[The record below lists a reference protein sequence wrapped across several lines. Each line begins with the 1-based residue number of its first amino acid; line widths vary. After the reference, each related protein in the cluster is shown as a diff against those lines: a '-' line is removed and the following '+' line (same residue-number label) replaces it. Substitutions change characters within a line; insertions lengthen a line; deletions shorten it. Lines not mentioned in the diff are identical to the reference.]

1 MSNVQIT
8 GLPVA
13 TSLNGTEEVEVV
25 QAGTSVR
32 TTTQQIAGLQAGP
45 TGATGPQGATGVT
58 GATGATGPTGVTGPS
73 GSVGPTGVT
82 GVTGITGATGPTGV
96 TGATGTPGTAGTNG
110 ATGAT
115 GPTGIT
121 GATGVQGPTG
131 VTGPSGP
138 VGATGPTGVTGS
150 FGATGATGPTGPVG
164 ATGSTGV
171 TGATGPTGVTGATG
185 SVSAA
190 SSLTL
195 VGSTSGTVTIQPAA
209 IAGNY
214 TLTLPGDD
222 GTNGQALTTDGT
234 GVLSWTTVAA
244 SPGGSTTQ
252 LQYNNAGA
260 FAGAS
265 GLTTNGTELTIASG
279 TKTASAPLL
288 DMTQTWNNA
297 AVTFT
302 GLKFNATDTASAAG
316 SLLLDIG
323 TGGGTY
329 ASKFSVSKAGTILSA
344 ATGASASVISS
355 ASFKIYSNTYFA
367 VESGGGIAMTLERNV
382 STGLRV
388 GSQMPIGWASTV
400 DAWNNAPDLLLTR
413 RAAANLRLGAADV
426 GATTA
431 TVTIT
436 IAAPGVV
443 TWSSHGF
450 STGTP
455 VVFTTTGALPT
466 GITSGTTYYA
476 VVVDANTFQIASSVA
491 NAIAST
497 PTVITTSGTQSG
509 THTGTRYN
517 ITQRLSMQSVTGVTD
532 RLGAD
537 LIITGSQGTGTG
549 AGGSI
554 IFQVAPAG
562 GSGAAQNALATALTL
577 TSAGTLVF
585 PNSLTPATLIQFQY
599 ANYGIGSN
607 ANGEAVININS
618 AARATIG
625 VNARLGPIGTYAWGS
640 TDSNSASDLI
650 LARDAANTL
659 ALRNGTAAQQF
670 NVYNSYTDASNYSRL
685 TMYADGSANY
695 YIGTQKAGTGTSA
708 SLFVGTGAGAG
719 VAGNGALTLAGSTVQ
734 ITTQAGNVVNFN
746 AGGVMSFNTDNI
758 HDIGASVG
766 SRPRSVY
773 VATSVTPGRGVTVA
787 GLPTPSTGMIARV
800 TDALLPMIGS
810 TVAGGGAAYALVNY
824 NGASWTVIGV

>member
-32 TTTQQIAGLQAGP
+32 TTTGDIAGLQAGP

-73 GSVGPTGVT
+73 GPVGPTGVT

-96 TGATGTPGTAGTNG
+96 TGATGTAGTPGTNG

-150 FGATGATGPTGPVG
+150 IGATGPTGPVG
-164 ATGSTGV
+164 ATGPTGV

-195 VGSTSGTVTIQPAA
+195 VGSTSGTVTIQPAPV
-209 IAGNY
+209 AGNY

-222 GTNGQALTTDGT
+222 GTSGQALTTDGT
-234 GVLSWTTVAA
+234 GVLSWTTVTT

-288 DMTQTWNNA
+288 DMSQTWNNA

-302 GLKFNATDTASAAG
+302 GLKLNVTDTTSVTASLLMDLQVGTVSRFSVNKGGVVTFASGLNIQTTPGSGTWSFTPTAG
-316 SLLLDIG
+316 SKQIQAFDGAILSLNPLGNNVGIG
-323 TGGGTY
+323 ITTATQGLTVRSTYGIAWDNGSGT
-329 ASKFSVSKAGTILSA
+329 ADTILS
-344 ATGASASVISS
+344 
-355 ASFKIYSNTYFA
+355 
-367 VESGGGIAMTLERNV
+367 
-382 STGLRV
+382 
-388 GSQMPIGWASTV
+388 
-400 DAWNNAPDLLLTR
+400 R
-413 RAAANLRLGAADV
+413 RAAANLRLGAAD
-426 GATTA
+426 A
-431 TVTIT
+431 
-436 IAAPGVV
+436 AAPVAQTLSVQSVV
-443 TWSSHGF
+443 T
-450 STGTP
+450 GTSNIA
-455 VVFTTTGALPT
+455 GANLT
-466 GITSGTTYYA
+466 
-476 VVVDANTFQIASSVA
+476 
-491 NAIAST
+491 
-497 PTVITTSGTQSG
+497 
-509 THTGTRYN
+509 
-517 ITQRLSMQSVTGVTD
+517 
-532 RLGAD
+532 
-537 LIITGSQGTGTG
+537 ITGSQGTGTG

-554 IFQVAPAG
+554 IFQIAPAG
-562 GSGAAQNALATALTL
+562 GSGNTPNALVDALRINGNGGITGQDGATA
-577 TSAGTLVF
+577 
-585 PNSLTPATLIQFQY
+585 
-599 ANYGIGSN
+599 N
-607 ANGEAVININS
+607 A
-618 AARATIG
+618 
-625 VNARLGPIGTYAWGS
+625 
-640 TDSNSASDLI
+640 
-650 LARDAANTL
+650 L
-659 ALRNGTAAQQF
+659 ALRNGTTAQTL

-685 TMYADGSANY
+685 AMYADGSANY
-695 YIGTQKAGTGTSA
+695 FIGTQKAGTGTSA

-734 ITTQAGNVVNFN
+734 ITTQFGNVFNVNAAGTMSWNSDNNNDIGGSAGN
-746 AGGVMSFNTDNI
+746 
-758 HDIGASVG
+758 
-766 SRPRSVY
+766 RPRSVY

-800 TDALLPMIGS
+800 TDALAPTIGM
-810 TVAGGGAAYALVNY
+810 TVTGGGAAYALVNY
-824 NGASWTVIGV
+824 NGANWTVIGV

>member
-164 ATGSTGV
+164 VTGPTGV

-222 GTNGQALTTDGT
+222 GTSGQALTTDGT
-234 GVLSWTTVAA
+234 GVLSWTTIAA

-288 DMTQTWNNA
+288 DMSQTWNNSG
-297 AVTFT
+297 VTFT
-302 GLKFNATDTASAAG
+302 GLKFNATDTASAAA
-316 SLLLDIG
+316 SNLLDIG

-329 ASKFSVSKAGTILSA
+329 VSKFKVQKNGAVTFSNGTVISDAGGVDFATNSVFRSGSIAF
-344 ATGASASVISS
+344 GASSDAVIS
-355 ASFKIYSNTYFA
+355 
-367 VESGGGIAMTLERNV
+367 
-382 STGLRV
+382 
-388 GSQMPIGWASTV
+388 
-400 DAWNNAPDLLLTR
+400 R
-413 RAAANLRLGAADV
+413 RAAANLRLGAADAAGSAISISSV
-426 GATTA
+426 ASNQ
-431 TVTIT
+431 IT
-436 IAAPGVV
+436 LA
-443 TWSSHGF
+443 SSHG
-450 STGTP
+450 
-455 VVFTTTGALPT
+455 L
-466 GITSGTTYYA
+466 TSGAAVQITFTAGGAVPAGTAVNTTYYA
-476 VVVDANTFQIASSVA
+476 RSISAAVLELYGTYDQ
-491 NAIAST
+491 AITTAST
-497 PTVITTSGTQSG
+497 TGRVSVTTAGTTAFVNRATPFQTLSVQSF
-509 THTGTRYN
+509 TGTD
-517 ITQRLSMQSVTGVTD
+517 IPGQPFV
-532 RLGAD
+532 
-537 LIITGSQGTGTG
+537 ITGSQGTGTG
-549 AGGSI
+549 RGGDI

-562 GSGAAQNALATALTL
+562 STGATQNALATALTIDSTRVASFASRISV
-577 TSAGTLVF
+577 TSPVLAFASPTISMGTVGLSSAPSTVDF
-585 PNSLTPATLIQFQY
+585 YIHTPSY
-599 ANYGIGSN
+599 AFLRC
-607 ANGEAVININS
+607 NGS
-618 AARATIG
+618 AATVGINGGVSFGFYSGDPSGTNLDTI
-625 VNARLGPIGTYAWGS
+625 L
-640 TDSNSASDLI
+640 L
-650 LARDAANTL
+650 RDAANTL

-719 VAGNGALTLAGSTVQ
+719 VAGNGALTLAGSSVQ
-734 ITTQAGNVVNFN
+734 IATQVGNVFNITGAGMVNFN
-746 AGGVMSFNTDNI
+746 SDNAY
-758 HDIGASVG
+758 DIGG
-766 SRPRSVY
+766 SAANRPRSVY

-800 TDALLPMIGS
+800 TDALAPTIGM
-810 TVAGGGAAYALVNY
+810 TVTGGGAAYALVNY
-824 NGASWTVIGV
+824 NGANWTVIGV